1 MSHEQVDASLTSH
14 SSLSN
19 NNVSLNQSSLFIEC
33 TKKTKQG
40 KRVYDKRHACYFC
53 FKQVGKVARHLT
65 LVHKEEHEVAKL
77 MALCESSK
85 ERREGFLCLL
95 RAGDYYHNC
104 NVLTTKQGELIL
116 SRRPTVLLQ
125 KIGDYVPCPNCLG
138 FFHSD
143 SLWRHVKKNCPLSN
157 KTLSRR
163 DIRGESYALLC
174 SWSEV
179 GFSLEFKEHILSNF
193 KQDEIS
199 QVCHTDEIIM
209 KFGALLFEKFSSNQ
223 YEYIRQSM
231 RQPADLDNNIKNLT
245 HALLPKHF
253 DTSILAVKK
262 LCATVYDK
270 QQKYTVPSLAL
281 KLGHSLRK
289 CSQIVRGVALRK
301 GDLKLEKEMSGF
313 ISIMEIEWQN
323 RISSVALRSLSERKM
338 NSAQMLPITEDLM
351 KLNFYLDDI
360 ITMHQNNIQDNV
372 DIRYNW
378 SCLDSAVLSRLVLFN
393 KRRSGEVA
401 RLTLTQYACRPQ
413 WEDQNTTELKESLT
427 AFERELAS
435 RLIVVEVK
443 GKSRKNPKVPIL
455 ITQPL
460 KKAIDVLIEYRNSA
474 EINDKNAYVF
484 ARGSNSLNNLRGHD
498 CLKQAIA
505 AVSLKRP
512 ESITSTKLR
521 KYIATVVQVF
531 DLKENEADWLA
542 RHLGHDIQI
551 HRDFYRLH
559 ESAVELTKVSRI
571 LLAVDSGQ
579 STKFCGKPL
588 NEIVL
593 EDIQFEGDGT
603 NGSESEM
610 QSKGDIPSFPDEGQ
624 ANVPEEGT
632 TDIVDPC
639 TITDGRHKVKRKPVK
654 PQPWSTSEKQAVL
667 KHFAKDIRR
676 GTVPGKEDCLKCISM
691 NKELETREWKKI
703 KYFIKNHIA
712 KTRNLDKK

>member
-77 MALCESSK
+77 MALSESSK

-157 KTLSRR
+157 KTRSRR

-323 RISSVALRSLSERKM
+323 R
-338 NSAQMLPITEDLM
+338 
-351 KLNFYLDDI
+351 YL
-360 ITMHQNNIQDNV
+360 
-372 DIRYNW
+372 
-378 SCLDSAVLSRLVLFN
+378 L
-393 KRRSGEVA
+393 
-401 RLTLTQYACRPQ
+401 
-413 WEDQNTTELKESLT
+413 
-427 AFERELAS
+427 
-435 RLIVVEVK
+435 
-443 GKSRKNPKVPIL
+443 
-455 ITQPL
+455 
-460 KKAIDVLIEYRNSA
+460 
-474 EINDKNAYVF
+474 
-484 ARGSNSLNNLRGHD
+484 
-498 CLKQAIA
+498 
-505 AVSLKRP
+505 
-512 ESITSTKLR
+512 
-521 KYIATVVQVF
+521 
-531 DLKENEADWLA
+531 
-542 RHLGHDIQI
+542 
-551 HRDFYRLH
+551 
-559 ESAVELTKVSRI
+559 
-571 LLAVDSGQ
+571 
-579 STKFCGKPL
+579 
-588 NEIVL
+588 
-593 EDIQFEGDGT
+593 
-603 NGSESEM
+603 
-610 QSKGDIPSFPDEGQ
+610 
-624 ANVPEEGT
+624 
-632 TDIVDPC
+632 
-639 TITDGRHKVKRKPVK
+639 
-654 PQPWSTSEKQAVL
+654 
-667 KHFAKDIRR
+667 
-676 GTVPGKEDCLKCISM
+676 
-691 NKELETREWKKI
+691 
-703 KYFIKNHIA
+703 
-712 KTRNLDKK
+712 